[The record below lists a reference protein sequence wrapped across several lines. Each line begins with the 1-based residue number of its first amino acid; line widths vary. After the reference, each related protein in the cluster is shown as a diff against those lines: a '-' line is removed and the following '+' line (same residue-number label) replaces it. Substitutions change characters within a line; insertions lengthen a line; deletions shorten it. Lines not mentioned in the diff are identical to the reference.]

1 MCVQDPDQQSACLMI
16 VAPKRCCSPTPPS
29 NRQRRSLN
37 SILDLQCV
45 IDSVMNETKQP
56 AIEKDGDNTTKKVA
70 RKPAPCTFDLLQEAI
85 DVCSA
90 SPLVAASLKNYE
102 EKTKTKDATS
112 TTNEED
118 AMKKMKS
125 VQRKRQE

>member
-1 MCVQDPDQQSACLMI
+1 
-16 VAPKRCCSPTPPS
+16 
-29 NRQRRSLN
+29 
-37 SILDLQCV
+37 
-45 IDSVMNETKQP
+45 MNETKQP
-56 AIEKDGDNTTKKVA
+56 AIEKDGDGSDSTPSKKVA

-102 EKTKTKDATS
+102 DNQKTKAKDISSSTTTSSTNDDDAT
-112 TTNEED
+112 
-118 AMKKMKS
+118 KKMKS